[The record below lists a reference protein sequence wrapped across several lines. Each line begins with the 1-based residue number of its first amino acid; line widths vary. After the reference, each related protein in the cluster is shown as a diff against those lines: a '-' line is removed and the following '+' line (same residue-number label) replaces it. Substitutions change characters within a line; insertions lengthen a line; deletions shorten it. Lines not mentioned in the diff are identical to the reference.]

1 MATLGH
7 IISPIFKPLG
17 FDDWRTSVA
26 ILSGLGAK
34 EIVVNSLNIL
44 YGNLTVVLP
53 TIFNGVTAYTF
64 LIFTALYTPCIAALA
79 TMKKEYGNKMMF
91 TSFAYQFILAW
102 IMAFIV
108 KSIGGVLFMGNS
120 IMEAL
125 IGGIIIVLA
134 LFILFNKFKST
145 KNGNVCSGCSI
156 CSGCP
161 SANSCSSKEDSNK
174 KSNTH

>member
-1 MATLGH
+1 
-7 IISPIFKPLG
+7 
-17 FDDWRTSVA
+17 
-26 ILSGLGAK
+26 
-34 EIVVNSLNIL
+34 
-44 YGNLTVVLP
+44 
-53 TIFNGVTAYTF
+53 
-64 LIFTALYTPCIAALA
+64 
-79 TMKKEYGNKMMF
+79 MMF

-145 KNGNVCSGCSI
+145 KTEMSVVDVLFALDVQVLI
-156 CSGCP
+156 L
-161 SANSCSSKEDSNK
+161 AQVRKK
-174 KSNTH
+174 AIKSNTH